1 MTSASES
8 DFNDEQIDIKDHF
21 AVLQRKLVDVLGVV
35 KDFSSFNTGGYISG
49 QKGIDMVPAMLTH
62 GEFVIN
68 ATATQK
74 FLPLL
79 EKINSGKIQSFA
91 SGGVVSEADA
101 LKNEIA
107 YEDAMRVNMQGVDY
121 KDDLYSY
128 NEGMKQSKFFRKMRV
143 DTDEAERRF
152 SSGPTKALYEGGH
165 FDNTDSLPKLQ
176 GDELKIVE
184 SSISNFLK
192 EKFKLGEDM
201 TQYTPEKIYDEIN
214 DETQELVKAFK
225 QLQTS
230 MQSQIDIENKFQGIG
245 LKKNE
250 VAGESPERKQAVTDA
265 IKIQNESLKI
275 LENKNVLGEGFNLD
289 DFKLD
294 EFKKNLIKDLPDYTT
309 NQKALIE
316 SIKAFESETEL
327 RNLIESTYSKVDT
340 TRMAQSANEV
350 EELTF
355 RRLIQNPNDTPN
367 FLNSRLNDSQRD
379 IDKRKNDGYVAG
391 THSLL
396 GQSIISNQQAKGNVP
411 MFDQTKSGS
420 FYERLGGREQ
430 NYDDLIKSDQSS
442 KVSKE
447 VQDNLKEIFSN
458 ITATFNLARGSI
470 KDSLDS
476 ISEYAINSKKELDD
490 LFQKGGF
497 SDVNIKDKIK
507 ELDEQILEA
516 HAVNSSTIDS
526 LSFLSNIKTDS
537 FGTETFDSFVNS
549 ITNTGSEEQNAMA
562 LAEKVNNMTNNMNAK
577 QNITSQLQ
585 TSITNSEKLNNIK
598 MSTGGFVSGPMG
610 KDVIPAMLTDGEFVI
625 RADVAKN
632 WRGFLEYLNETGHL
646 GMYTG
651 GPVKLAAGGAPGG
664 GGGGGGGV
672 PPGSPGGGIPSIES
686 QQADLLKYNSEL
698 MSQERIYTELVMYSK
713 ELAESGESAVSI
725 QEKLNAKKEILLNQL
740 REEEELSHATLREL
754 TDQRD
759 LLIAMDHFK
768 LSGFYDGLIGTFDA
782 VEQKIEGI
790 LNSVPFVG
798 SLLATSLKTVTGP
811 VFDELRGGF
820 KTGFKAAADELKEQ
834 MGGVNED
841 GSLKPFDPDKLEV
854 DKLMD
859 AFTGK
864 FSEAMTNAKNMLQGA
879 IGLAKAF
886 GPALLTVALPL
897 VIIGG
902 LLAMAVSRFFEL
914 EEQAEE
920 FRKGLGLMA
929 STAKPIENIA
939 REIQTEFA
947 LAGVELETAFNA
959 ATALTSQLGTT
970 HLVTKDAVKT
980 IALMEAGLGI
990 SAETAAGALDTF
1002 KNMGDSSG
1010 ASAENMM
1017 MATAALADAAGVP
1030 LDAVMSDIAN
1040 ASEDTMKFMKGNAK
1054 EMMLAAVQAR
1064 RLGVSMDSITGAMSK
1079 ALDIESS
1086 ITDEMRL
1093 ASMMGQHISLDAM
1106 RRASFEGDAEQV
1118 MQEQLKALKQMG
1130 GTDAMNPYQ
1139 LEAAAN
1145 ALGLSVD
1152 EMVKMERHEKGLQD
1166 LKNGTAEQQAMYN
1179 KYTEMQNKL
1188 QEEGVKSAA
1197 EEAEERIKQQQAELV
1212 KANIMRQV
1220 NAIMTKLAETLLP
1233 MVEAGFKILMPILNS
1248 IFFVLGLVT
1257 DVVGFLLLPI
1267 TLLADG
1273 ISYVADE
1280 FGGVAK
1286 VIGTV
1291 AALLVGLPLLIGAFG
1306 GTVSGVLTTLKTGI
1320 LSVGSFIKKAFTPDG
1335 LSALKDSM
1343 SSMFSAG
1350 LEGAK
1355 GLGGALLNA
1364 VKNPMDTVKSIGD
1377 SLADLGA
1384 KGKDMM
1390 SDMFSGGDED
1400 GGMLDKIKGM
1410 FGGRDG
1416 PEEAASPSIPD
1427 ISDDAIPDVDPA
1439 KGDRFKDLIEKF
1451 NSIDMKK
1458 VIQAAA
1464 AILILSG
1471 ALFVSAKAFQEF
1483 SEVSWEGVAKGIIG
1497 LTALVVAA
1505 KFLEKGSTSMVK
1517 GAVAIGIL
1525 GLALLPAALAF
1536 QMFSDV
1542 SWGGV
1547 LAGMIALGALAVVAM
1562 VLGNLIVPIAM
1573 GAAAI
1578 ALLGIAL
1585 IPFGVAA
1592 VFAGVGALMIASA
1605 FSIMVDALKML
1616 EVGDI
1621 ANIALL
1627 VGTFSLMGVMLP
1639 LIILGAGALT
1649 IMGAALLTFSVMA
1662 VLASFGIGV
1671 LAISMA
1677 ILAQSFEAIGITGAL
1692 VLASLATIAV
1702 FAPMFF
1708 VAAAGMIALAG
1719 ASFILGFALPALGV
1733 GAMFAGYGIAILAA
1747 GVSTLEKSLSNIT
1760 TEGLA
1765 ILLSLGAIGLLAPM
1779 FFVATGGILMLAGA
1793 IAVMSAALLGASVLS
1808 MFSSDDPFAMYINL
1822 GQNADKLNE
1831 ASKGLKNISSALSA
1845 LDGVDAEDILE
1856 DIADGMED
1864 LFDEIEDIDPEAI
1877 TKFTTVG
1884 VSFKYIGDGM
1894 DSIKKGISPFK
1905 DLLTLLNDPANFEG
1919 AIIGLNALTSAMYD
1933 LCKVMELIGEK
1944 DISILQQTT
1953 QPGAITGDLTS
1964 TTVPVD
1970 TTVLAEGSNA
1980 EGAPSAEQMAQGGA
1994 GAPATAMAEV
2004 VQQVASVP
2012 AVTATGG
2019 GGSESSAGVEAK
2031 LDELI
2036 ELMKSGKIGVNLD
2049 GKKVES
2055 TLAKAAP

>member
-1 MTSASES
+1 
-8 DFNDEQIDIKDHF
+8 
-21 AVLQRKLVDVLGVV
+21 
-35 KDFSSFNTGGYISG
+35 
-49 QKGIDMVPAMLTH
+49 
-62 GEFVIN
+62 
-68 ATATQK
+68 
-74 FLPLL
+74 
-79 EKINSGKIQSFA
+79 
-91 SGGVVSEADA
+91 
-101 LKNEIA
+101 
-107 YEDAMRVNMQGVDY
+107 
-121 KDDLYSY
+121 
-128 NEGMKQSKFFRKMRV
+128 
-143 DTDEAERRF
+143 
-152 SSGPTKALYEGGH
+152 
-165 FDNTDSLPKLQ
+165 
-176 GDELKIVE
+176 
-184 SSISNFLK
+184 
-192 EKFKLGEDM
+192 
-201 TQYTPEKIYDEIN
+201 
-214 DETQELVKAFK
+214 
-225 QLQTS
+225 
-230 MQSQIDIENKFQGIG
+230 
-245 LKKNE
+245 
-250 VAGESPERKQAVTDA
+250 
-265 IKIQNESLKI
+265 
-275 LENKNVLGEGFNLD
+275 
-289 DFKLD
+289 
-294 EFKKNLIKDLPDYTT
+294 
-309 NQKALIE
+309 
-316 SIKAFESETEL
+316 
-327 RNLIESTYSKVDT
+327 
-340 TRMAQSANEV
+340 
-350 EELTF
+350 
-355 RRLIQNPNDTPN
+355 
-367 FLNSRLNDSQRD
+367 
-379 IDKRKNDGYVAG
+379 
-391 THSLL
+391 
-396 GQSIISNQQAKGNVP
+396 
-411 MFDQTKSGS
+411 
-420 FYERLGGREQ
+420 
-430 NYDDLIKSDQSS
+430 
-442 KVSKE
+442 
-447 VQDNLKEIFSN
+447 
-458 ITATFNLARGSI
+458 
-470 KDSLDS
+470 
-476 ISEYAINSKKELDD
+476 
-490 LFQKGGF
+490 
-497 SDVNIKDKIK
+497 
-507 ELDEQILEA
+507 
-516 HAVNSSTIDS
+516 
-526 LSFLSNIKTDS
+526 
-537 FGTETFDSFVNS
+537 
-549 ITNTGSEEQNAMA
+549 
-562 LAEKVNNMTNNMNAK
+562 
-577 QNITSQLQ
+577 
-585 TSITNSEKLNNIK
+585 

-632 WRGFLEYLNETGHL
+632 WRGFLEYLNETGNL
-646 GMYTG
+646 GMYNG
-651 GPVKLAAGGAPGG
+651 GPVKLAMGGSPGG

-672 PPGSPGGGIPSIES
+672 PPGSPGGGGGIPSIES

-713 ELAESGESAVSI
+713 ELAKSGESAVSI

-740 REEEELSHATLREL
+740 REEEALSLATVREL
-754 TDQRD
+754 KEQRD

-811 VFDELRGGF
+811 AFDELRGGF

-990 SAETAAGALDTF
+990 SADTAAGALDTF
-1002 KNMGDSSG
+1002 RNMGDSSG

-1248 IFFVLGLVT
+1248 IFFVLGLIV
-1257 DVVGFLLLPI
+1257 DVVGFLLTPFTFIADVISAL
-1267 TLLADG
+1267 TGDTAALKDRFDG
-1273 ISYVADE
+1273 IVPTLVTI
-1280 FGGVAK
+1280 GGLIA
-1286 VIGTV
+1286 G
-1291 AALLVGLPLLIGAFG
+1291 IGALFMG
-1306 GTVSGVLTTLKTGI
+1306 M
-1320 LSVGSFIKKAFTPDG
+1320 GSFISKIFSGMLTGAKKAFSVVGDG
-1335 LSALKDSM
+1335 IKNM
-1343 SSMFSAG
+1343 MTSSTEST
-1350 LEGAK
+1350 EGASE
-1355 GLGGALLNA
+1355 GGGI
-1364 VKNPMDTVKSIGD
+1364 K
-1377 SLADLGA
+1377 
-1384 KGKDMM
+1384 
-1390 SDMFSGGDED
+1390 
-1400 GGMLDKIKGM
+1400 DKIKGM
-1410 FGGRDG
+1410 FGGGDESKG
-1416 PEEAASPSIPD
+1416 ED
-1427 ISDDAIPDVDPA
+1427 LVPDVDPA
-1439 KGDRFKDLIEKF
+1439 KGDKFKDLIEKF
-1451 NSIDMKK
+1451 NSIDMNQLIK
-1458 VIQAAA
+1458 AAA
-1464 AILILSG
+1464 ALLILSG

-1483 SEVSWEGVAKGIIG
+1483 AKVSWEGVAKGIIG

-1662 VLASFGIGV
+1662 VLASAGIGV

-1719 ASFILGFALPALGV
+1719 ASFILGFALPSLGV
-1733 GAMFAGYGIAILAA
+1733 GAMFAGYGITILAA

-1933 LCKVMELIGEK
+1933 LCKVMELIGDK

-1953 QPGAITGDLTS
+1953 QPGTATGDLSTAPTGGEETLSTQQSIQPGTVTS
-1964 TTVPVD
+1964 DLTATTVPVD